1 MTDKDLAE
9 IVTRALLAIVAGMR
23 KRYNLP
29 EYKNITI
36 EVRENDTITP
46 IVVQSE

>member
-46 IVVQSE
+46 IVVQS